1 MTLSTVLPTTMQGLL
16 TALTTMITD
25 VNALW
30 AYHALSSLLVGYR
43 AEAMIAGQTTLA
55 SVDTPL
61 EVIHIT
67 PAVAVDL
74 AQITGGRA
82 GMIKILIPKNANL
95 TVSESATMYL
105 DGDVDY
111 VMATN
116 DLLVLLNIDGDPDTA
131 TDGYWREITRKSL

>member
-16 TALTTMITD
+16 TALTAMITD

-43 AEAMIAGQTTLA
+43 AETMAAGATELA

-61 EVIHIT
+61 EVIHVT
-67 PAVAVDL
+67 PAAAVSL

-82 GMIKILIPKNANL
+82 GMIKILIPTNALL
-95 TVSESATMYL
+95 TVVESATMYL

-111 VMATN
+111 TLASQ
-116 DLLVLLNIDGDPDTA
+116 DLLVLLNIGGDPDTA
-131 TDGYWREITRKSL
+131 TDGYWREIIRKSL

>member
-16 TALTTMITD
+16 TALTAMITD

-30 AYHALSSLLVGYR
+30 AYTALSALLVGYR
-43 AEAMIAGQTTLA
+43 TETMAAGETEIA

-95 TVSESATMYL
+95 TVSNSATMYL
-105 DGDVDY
+105 DGAVDY

-131 TDGYWREITRKSL
+131 TDGYWREIIRKSL